1 MTLRES
7 GCTGNQPKEKEPKN
21 KAAILQSLRTKLNNF
36 IWEDGKSSVAILHLS
51 QSIIICSLQ
60 FLLRTMKPICITTTV
75 PWFLRDLILINE
87 CMYTTYAPPLV
98 WSKRTYIYAVL
109 VQFSI

>member
-7 GCTGNQPKEKEPKN
+7 GCTGDTHTEKEPKN
-21 KAAILQSLRTKLNNF
+21 KAAILQSLRTKLNDS
-36 IWEDGKSSVAILHLS
+36 IREDGKSSVAILNLS

-60 FLLRTMKPICITTTV
+60 FSLRTMKPICITTTL

-98 WSKRTYIYAVL
+98 WSKSTYIYAIL
-109 VQFSI
+109 V

>member
-7 GCTGNQPKEKEPKN
+7 GRTGDTHTEKEPKN
-21 KAAILQSLRTKLNNF
+21 KAAILQSLRTKLNNL
-36 IWEDGKSSVAILHLS
+36 IGEDGKSSVAILHLS

-109 VQFSI
+109 VQFAI